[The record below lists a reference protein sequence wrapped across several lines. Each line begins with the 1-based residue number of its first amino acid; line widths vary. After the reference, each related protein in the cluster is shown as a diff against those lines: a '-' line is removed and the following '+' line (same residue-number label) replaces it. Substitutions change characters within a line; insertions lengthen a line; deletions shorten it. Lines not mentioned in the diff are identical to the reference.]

1 MKDELGLTSISY
13 DRFEANE
20 GKSVSDT
27 LGSISKCAFQR
38 GIVKSD
44 EGVADLSEVIELI
57 KSELNVSTKK
67 FSFFEVVPFDF
78 IERLTKRPHLTIPD
92 VSKLHSIS
100 LNGTQVISH
109 RWTCT
114 DCTVSQL
121 CSCCKNET
129 GFEKTS
135 IVSPLC
141 LDIYDP
147 V

>member
-1 MKDELGLTSISY
+1 MKDELGLASISY

-44 EGVADLSEVIELI
+44 EGIADLSEIIELI

-78 IERLTKRPHLTIPD
+78 IERSTKRPHLAIPLI
-92 VSKLHSIS
+92 SKLHSAS
-100 LNGTQVISH
+100 VNGTKAISH
-109 RWTCT
+109 R
-114 DCTVSQL
+114 
-121 CSCCKNET
+121 
-129 GFEKTS
+129 
-135 IVSPLC
+135 
-141 LDIYDP
+141 
-147 V
+147 